1 MDSPADRPPRYFL
14 PLLAFVAA
22 LRVGYALASPLDL
35 VPDEA
40 LYWDWGR
47 QLAWCYDS
55 KPPMIAWIFRA
66 VGELT
71 GNSEYGFRLTAALF
85 GALTL
90 WFSYRLAGELF
101 GRAAAAWAVLLQVA
115 TPGTV
120 GLHGVLTIDPPLA
133 AAWAAAL
140 WLFWRVA
147 RGDSKLRAQVGL
159 VLVLVFGMLTK
170 QMMLLFPVLAGLF
183 LALDRGGPRGRWR
196 VWVLTSSLAYLA
208 ALLPVLVWNARNG
221 WVLFSHS
228 GTHFRNS
235 KNSGLSSAIENFSG
249 FVGSQIGLGGV
260 LVCMLVVACLVAAL
274 RSWRNLD
281 TKARYL
287 LAFSVPGLATITL
300 MSLRQRIHPNW
311 PLVYYSSAYILVGAW
326 VAGALPALKLHARWR
341 RLAWPGVVLGLCLS
355 VVFYAYAWAA
365 PALGLAGNDMDPL
378 ARLRGWRQLGV
389 DVGEYFDPT
398 HDPAPLVVVIGG
410 RTIASGIAF
419 YAPGQPRVY
428 VWRKKQSVRT
438 QYDVWGGPVQPFGR
452 DFLFFVEGEG
462 EQLPEVWAPCFD
474 SVETLGVIRLQP
486 DTVLER
492 RITVVRGAGL
502 NALPTNLGNWTA
514 TTGA

>member
-1 MDSPADRPPRYFL
+1 MGTSADRTPRFFL
-14 PLLAFVAA
+14 PVLAIVAA
-22 LRVGYALASPLDL
+22 LRLGYALASPLDL

-47 QLAWCYDS
+47 QLDWCYDS

-66 VGELT
+66 AGELG
-71 GNSEYGFRLTAALF
+71 GNSEVAFRMTAVLF

-90 WFSYRLAGELF
+90 WFSYRLARELF
-101 GRAAAAWAVLLQVA
+101 GVAAASWAVALQVA

-140 WLFWRVA
+140 WLFWGVA
-147 RGDSKLRAQVGL
+147 RGNAGPGTRAGL

-170 QMMLLFPVLAGLF
+170 QMMLVFPVLAGLF
-183 LALDRGGPRGRWR
+183 LAVDRGGPRGRWR
-196 VWVLTSSLAYLA
+196 VWALTSSVAFA
-208 ALLPVLVWNARNG
+208 TALLPVLIWNARHG
-221 WVLFSHS
+221 WVLFVHS

-235 KNSGLSSAIENFSG
+235 KSSLLTSALRNFPE

-260 LVCMLVVACLVAAL
+260 LVCLLVVACLVAAL
-274 RSWRNLD
+274 RNWRDLD
-281 TKARYL
+281 AKVRYL
-287 LAFSVPGLATITL
+287 LVFSVPGLALITL

-326 VAGALPALKLHARWR
+326 AAGALPVLELGARWR
-341 RLAWPGVVLGLCLS
+341 RLAWPSIVLGLCLS
-355 VVFYAYAWAA
+355 AVFYAYVWAA
-365 PALGLAGNDMDPL
+365 PALGLAGTGMDPL
-378 ARLRGWRQLGV
+378 ARLRGWRRLG
-389 DVGEYFDPT
+389 DEISAYLDPT
-398 HDPAPLVVVIGG
+398 RDPAPLVVVIGG
-410 RTIASGIAF
+410 RTIASGIAY
-419 YAPGQPRVY
+419 YAPGRPRVY
-428 VWRKKQSVRT
+428 VWRRKPIVHT
-438 QYDVWGGPVQPFGR
+438 QYDLWGGPAHPLGR
-452 DFLFFVEGEG
+452 DFLFFVEGKD
-462 EQLPEVWAPCFD
+462 EQLPEEWAPCFD

-502 NALPTNLGNWTA
+502 NALPHNLGNWAA
-514 TTGA
+514 TTGV